1 MRSSSLARD
10 AATWALAAFVGSVV
24 AFILPAHIAIAV
36 LAFVGVA
43 ILGGIELLR
52 SLKARH
58 LPIVAPVWART
69 LIATG
74 VAVVATVVWGMA
86 TGHSLGGGSAT
97 PVSSTTT
104 VDPSTV
110 ISAFN
115 ASWRESV
122 AITVL
127 GAGVFLAIP
136 VAWYLRRREA
146 PFQAD
151 LFLATIGLL
160 AAGAIGWGW
169 RLSDFTMFYLYFAGI
184 AVFAT
189 PIAVAAVLTVWER
202 LRATR
207 HLVGVRADRR
217 LSPPGGAGSHSR
229 DHPFQGFGPGDEEP
243 ISVSLLD
250 AIRQLPPDAKLAYS
264 CGPFDEVA
272 FGTPQLLSIDA
283 HTSRRVVPM
292 CFEAEFPSTLIGAA
306 RSDEV
311 ASQFFLG
318 APESVLYPDVAARP
332 SSAAVTAFLHAHG
345 IDYVYVDCEVSD
357 PSEWRYPNRARR
369 GSQSREIA
377 VSIGGEP

>member
-1 MRSSSLARD
+1 MVFGITLYGLGAVAGLLALYALVVLGRR

-43 ILGGIELLR
+43 ILGGIGLLR
-52 SLKARH
+52 SLMARH

-146 PFQAD
+146 PFEAD
-151 LFLATIGLL
+151 LYLATMGLL

-169 RLSDFTMFYLYFAGI
+169 RLSDYTMFYLYFAGI

-207 HLVGVRADRR
+207 HLR
-217 LSPPGGAGSHSR
+217 LALALIVVCLIQVELGATSGISR
-229 DHPFQGFGPGDEEP
+229 LQGFGPGDEESIP
-243 ISVSLLD
+243 VSLLD
-250 AIRQLPPDAKLAYS
+250 AIKQLPTDAKLAYS
-264 CGPFDEVA
+264 CTPFDEVA
-272 FGTPQLLSIDA
+272 VRDTA
-283 HTSRRVVPM
+283 
-292 CFEAEFPSTLIGAA
+292 
-306 RSDEV
+306 
-311 ASQFFLG
+311 ASQHRR
-318 APESVLYPDVAARP
+318 PHEPPSRPDVLRGRIPQHPHRCRP
-332 SSAAVTAFLHAHG
+332 LRPGREPILPRGATERAIPGCRTRVRRRKPWPRSSRPT
-345 IDYVYVDCEVSD
+345 
-357 PSEWRYPNRARR
+357 
-369 GSQSREIA
+369 GSTT
-377 VSIGGEP
+377 SIRPRDTRIPL